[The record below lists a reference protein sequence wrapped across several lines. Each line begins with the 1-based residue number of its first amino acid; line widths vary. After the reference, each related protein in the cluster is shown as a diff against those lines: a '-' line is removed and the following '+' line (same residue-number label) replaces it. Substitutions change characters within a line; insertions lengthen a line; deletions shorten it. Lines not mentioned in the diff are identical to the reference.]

1 MSRSSLTHA
10 LTHSLTPPPL
20 PSKAN
25 QLSSLSEWKQHARVY
40 ATIVTQGSAIAHDA
54 TSGTPRTQGSARSS
68 RPRTW
73 RASLEAAEPH
83 SVSAP
88 HCARPTTTTHYL
100 LTTACRCTRQRSART
115 HAPPATRHPPPAC
128 VPPQVRATIL
138 EELKQ
143 LDQRLQGVHPSF
155 AYALQETV
163 SPVHAAPCLR
173 LLRDVRARALAIN
186 LQVVWHFHLPEAA
199 RRLLPRRA
207 GSLLPR
213 PIAEALHGVTP
224 GTPRAALD
232 ALAAKLMAR
241 LEVTRAAPADAA
253 QLLERV
259 ERAALCGYDTRRRV
273 PAQHARRPTDWP
285 RLAEAWGSPRHEVAQ
300 RERERERASERE
312 REQRAESSELGAGS

>member
-1 MSRSSLTHA
+1 M
-10 LTHSLTPPPL
+10 
-20 PSKAN
+20 
-25 QLSSLSEWKQHARVY
+25 
-40 ATIVTQGSAIAHDA
+40 
-54 TSGTPRTQGSARSS
+54 
-68 RPRTW
+68 
-73 RASLEAAEPH
+73 
-83 SVSAP
+83 
-88 HCARPTTTTHYL
+88 
-100 LTTACRCTRQRSART
+100 
-115 HAPPATRHPPPAC
+115 
-128 VPPQVRATIL
+128 PPQVRATIL

-259 ERAALCGYDTRRRV
+259 ERAALCAYDTRRRV
-273 PAQHARRPTDWP
+273 PAQHARRPTAWP
-285 RLAEAWGSPRHEVAQ
+285 RLAEAWGSPGHEAAPRERERA
-300 RERERERASERE
+300 RERERENAF
-312 REQRAESSELGAGS
+312 Q

>member
-1 MSRSSLTHA
+1 M
-10 LTHSLTPPPL
+10 
-20 PSKAN
+20 
-25 QLSSLSEWKQHARVY
+25 
-40 ATIVTQGSAIAHDA
+40 
-54 TSGTPRTQGSARSS
+54 
-68 RPRTW
+68 
-73 RASLEAAEPH
+73 
-83 SVSAP
+83 
-88 HCARPTTTTHYL
+88 
-100 LTTACRCTRQRSART
+100 
-115 HAPPATRHPPPAC
+115 
-128 VPPQVRATIL
+128 RATIL

-213 PIAEALHGVTP
+213 PIAEALHGVRP

-241 LEVTRAAPADAA
+241 LEVSQATPADAA

-259 ERAALCGYDTRRRV
+259 ERAALCRYQAALCWVSPPSTHAAQLIGRGWPKPGAARGTRWR
-273 PAQHARRPTDWP
+273 
-285 RLAEAWGSPRHEVAQ
+285 
-300 RERERERASERE
+300 
-312 REQRAESSELGAGS
+312 

>member
-1 MSRSSLTHA
+1 M
-10 LTHSLTPPPL
+10 
-20 PSKAN
+20 
-25 QLSSLSEWKQHARVY
+25 
-40 ATIVTQGSAIAHDA
+40 
-54 TSGTPRTQGSARSS
+54 
-68 RPRTW
+68 
-73 RASLEAAEPH
+73 
-83 SVSAP
+83 
-88 HCARPTTTTHYL
+88 
-100 LTTACRCTRQRSART
+100 
-115 HAPPATRHPPPAC
+115 
-128 VPPQVRATIL
+128 RATIL

-213 PIAEALHGVTP
+213 PIAEALRGVTP

-241 LEVTRAAPADAA
+241 LEVTQAAPADAA
-253 QLLERV
+253 PPGPYRS
-259 ERAALCGYDTRRRV
+259 AAGSV
-273 PAQHARRPTDWP
+273 AM
-285 RLAEAWGSPRHEVAQ
+285 AEPIM
-300 RERERERASERE
+300 
-312 REQRAESSELGAGS
+312 ESSAKLSAPRSPNSSRSRSFGFSIVPYL